1 MMSVMSMASTT
12 VVSSVSVVPP
22 AMMATTMSG
31 PPLFSLVPTRLLQ
44 FVPVSLGM
52 CPTPTLAPMV
62 SFSGSSKCVSVVVI
76 FFKLAQLDKPVDDF
90 AYGFFV
96 IRRELFT
103 PGTMNLLDDR

>member
-1 MMSVMSMASTT
+1 MTIT
-12 VVSSVSVVPP
+12 FGWVVIE
-22 AMMATTMSG
+22 
-31 PPLFSLVPTRLLQ
+31 LDKNFLL
-44 FVPVSLGM
+44 
-52 CPTPTLAPMV
+52 
-62 SFSGSSKCVSVVVI
+62 SGSSKCVSVVVI